1 MNWYGNWVSLVVLTR
16 KEIKR
21 ILRIWTQS
29 LLPSVITVTLYFVVF
44 GEVLGSRIEQ
54 IQGFE
59 YINYIVP
66 GLVMMAIITNSF
78 QNVVGSFFL
87 AKFQRS
93 IEELLVSPM
102 PSWAIITG
110 YALGGVIRGSIV
122 GGLVLLVSLFFTQL
136 PVTNIFIVLVFTF
149 LTSVLF
155 SLGGLING
163 VFARNFDQISIVPT
177 FVLTPL
183 TFLGGVFYSLEDIP
197 QAWATVSY
205 FNPILYMVNGFRYG
219 FLGYSDV
226 SVWLCFGV
234 LTALL
239 VLVFFGTW
247 LIFRTGYGLKE

>member
-1 MNWYGNWVSLVVLTR
+1 MNWYGNWVALVVLTR
-16 KEIKR
+16 KEIQR
-21 ILRIWTQS
+21 IFRIWSQS
-29 LLPSVITVTLYFVVF
+29 LLPSVITITLYFLVF
-44 GEVLGSRIEQ
+44 GSFLGTRIES

-87 AKFQRS
+87 AKFQGN

-102 PSWAIITG
+102 PNWAIIAG
-110 YALGGVIRGSIV
+110 YTLGGVVRGSIV

-136 PVTNIFIVLVFTF
+136 PVHNFFIVLVFTL
-149 LTSVLF
+149 LTSILF
-155 SLGGLING
+155 SMAGLVNAI
-163 VFARNFDQISIVPT
+163 FADNFDQISIVPT

-197 QAWATVSY
+197 EMWNTISH

-226 SVWLCFGV
+226 SVTLSFGV
-234 LTALL
+234 LFVFLL
-239 VLVFFGTW
+239 CVFAAVW
-247 LIFRTGYGLKE
+247 VIFRKGYGLKE